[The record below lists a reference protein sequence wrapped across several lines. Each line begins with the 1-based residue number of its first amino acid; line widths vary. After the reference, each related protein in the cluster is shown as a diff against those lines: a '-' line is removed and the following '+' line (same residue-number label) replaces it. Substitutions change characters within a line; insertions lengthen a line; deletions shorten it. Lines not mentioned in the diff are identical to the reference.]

1 MYSTPST
8 VVLTL
13 LFLVFL
19 GKILLTLI
27 RARRLRKLMPPGP
40 PGLPLLGNI
49 LQIPTKDV
57 WWRFLEWSQEYGPIF
72 SLDFAGKP
80 VVVLNTYETATDL
93 LDRRSGIY
101 ADRPDLPM
109 VNNILS
115 GGMNLGF
122 MHYGDLWRKFRRAIH
137 ENFNIHAAKAFEPMQ
152 TREAISFVSCILD
165 DPHRWELDIKRFAAS
180 VVLRITYGWSLY
192 DDSCGLSVEDKDRQ
206 VDEINS
212 ITHALSHALVQGSY
226 LVNSFPT
233 LLYVPKWLPGA
244 GWKRE
249 GLDAN
254 KRWTKKFIG
263 LVGDVRAKGAGKS
276 DHCLSANLIENEE
289 RFGLDKRETAWLAG
303 VMLAI
308 SHNPAVFTDPQEF
321 RPERFLNPDDK
332 DQHEL
337 SAEDESS
344 SKVRPN
350 PDKLYAFGFGRR
362 ICPGMHLANNSLF
375 IAAATLLWACDIT
388 NALDEDGN
396 AIIPDMNALFDTGLG
411 M

>member
-57 WWRFLEWSQEYGPIF
+57 WWKFLEWSQEYGPIF

-122 MHYGDLWRKFRRAIH
+122 MHYGDLAAGSETTGSSLCFLILAMVLYPDVLR
-137 ENFNIHAAKAFEPMQ
+137 HAQA
-152 TREAISFVSCILD
+152 
-165 DPHRWELDIKRFAAS
+165 ELDS
-180 VVLRITYGWSLY
+180 VIGRGRTPTFEDRPELPYIGAIVKEVF
-192 DDSCGLSVEDKDRQ
+192 SV
-206 VDEINS
+206 IN
-212 ITHALSHALVQGSY
+212 GP
-226 LVNSFPT
+226 SFYRYSSEMYT
-233 LLYVPKWLPGA
+233 GTTV
-244 GWKRE
+244 
-249 GLDAN
+249 
-254 KRWTKKFIG
+254 FQ
-263 LVGDVRAKGAGKS
+263 
-276 DHCLSANLIENEE
+276 NL
-289 RFGLDKRETAWLAG
+289 W
-303 VMLAI
+303 AI